1 MQDMSKATLSICFLS
16 TVILL
21 GHTYEHSY
29 LISQALDS
37 VRRKRFL
44 FEHPPDQPGPSHQT
58 ITTSSSSSTSTC
70 SVCGAQLPAD
80 EDAASFHVANCL
92 AVRGETNDSEDG
104 SYEEYTW
111 CNVTRVRATSL
122 LSPQARASK
131 CSLLWSPPPP
141 P

>member
-1 MQDMSKATLSICFLS
+1 MSFLTFPQSYAVHVVVSILPQ
-16 TVILL
+16 VLIL
-21 GHTYEHSY
+21 T

-44 FEHPPDQPGPSHQT
+44 FERPPDQPGPSHQT
-58 ITTSSSSSTSTC
+58 TTTSTC
-70 SVCGAQLPAD
+70 SVCGAQLSTD
-80 EDAASFHVANCL
+80 EETASFHVANCL
-92 AVRGETNDSEDG
+92 AESGETNDDSEDG

-131 CSLLWSPPPP
+131 YSQM
-141 P
+141 